1 MPYHA
6 TFRAFAEPGFG
17 PSGSLTPGDTAAAVA
32 VLERSMP
39 ELMPAVYRPAGGTVS
54 YRWPGDQR
62 WEQGF
67 AAFEEGERTVSY

>member
-1 MPYHA
+1 
-6 TFRAFAEPGFG
+6 
-17 PSGSLTPGDTAAAVA
+17 VA

-39 ELMPAVYRPAGGTVS
+39 ELMPVYRPAGGTVS

-62 WEQGF
+62 WERGF